1 MFKAENGFTNLFSA
15 FQYLIDFRKATISY
29 SQAAGEKCILPLQPE
44 AQKNQGIRA
53 ALASTYSAT
62 TLYPIPP
69 WIQGSLLK

>member
-15 FQYLIDFRKATISY
+15 FQYLIDLRMATISY

-53 ALASTYSAT
+53 ALASTI
-62 TLYPIPP
+62 LLPERIPGKKQFEMH
-69 WIQGSLLK
+69 IF

>member
-15 FQYLIDFRKATISY
+15 FQYLIDLRKATISY

-53 ALASTYSAT
+53 ALASAI
-62 TLYPIPP
+62 LLPERIPGKKQFEMH
-69 WIQGSLLK
+69 IF